1 MSAPLLLDRLSA
13 VRARSRGIDLTR
25 DVCRVLVVALGL
37 IAGFFLLDF
46 WVLSDFENAVV
57 DRIARAIL
65 LIAELVVFVV
75 FVRGGLWR
83 TWQRYESDD
92 AVAMRVERGHAPMRG
107 RLVATVQLTR
117 VERDGT
123 SQDLVDA
130 LVEET
135 VEASEGLRFTDVI
148 DAKLLKKAAMT
159 AGLLL
164 LLASALAAWKPAH
177 ALALL
182 ARMVLTGY
190 EYPTATRIAALT
202 PGGRVPR
209 GEPFVVQID
218 VAADSDVPAEASLEV
233 APADGGETLV
243 LPLRKLEVQ
252 DDATVVRFAA
262 TVPKVLA
269 AARYR
274 ALAGDA
280 RWHRWEEL
288 AVIERPA
295 VRGLELGYHYPAYLK
310 KPDEVSTVGDVRCLA
325 GTTITVKATFSK
337 AVVEAGLNLRLR
349 EEKKALPVLL
359 AEDGLSGTCQMP
371 IESSGAYRLALRCV
385 DGLEDADPVDYA
397 IVALKD
403 RAPSVRVVTPAQD
416 KTVTD
421 IARPRL
427 AFTVRD
433 DHGVAAAELK
443 YRIERDDEVG
453 GDDADARGVA
463 LSVGTGG
470 REVSGESVID
480 LRALG
485 VQAGSRMAWWIE
497 ARDACEPANVAVSP
511 TYRFTVVDVR
521 TMAEQLERSRRELL
535 QELDRV
541 RTEQKK
547 GMVEV
552 QGLHQQLRAGS
563 TPPN

>member
-1 MSAPLLLDRLSA
+1 GS
-13 VRARSRGIDLTR
+13 
-25 DVCRVLVVALGL
+25 
-37 IAGFFLLDF
+37 
-46 WVLSDFENAVV
+46 
-57 DRIARAIL
+57 
-65 LIAELVVFVV
+65 
-75 FVRGGLWR
+75 
-83 TWQRYESDD
+83 
-92 AVAMRVERGHAPMRG
+92 
-107 RLVATVQLTR
+107 
-117 VERDGT
+117 
-123 SQDLVDA
+123 
-130 LVEET
+130 
-135 VEASEGLRFTDVI
+135 
-148 DAKLLKKAAMT
+148 
-159 AGLLL
+159 
-164 LLASALAAWKPAH
+164 
-177 ALALL
+177 
-182 ARMVLTGY
+182 
-190 EYPTATRIAALT
+190 
-202 PGGRVPR
+202 
-209 GEPFVVQID
+209 
-218 VAADSDVPAEASLEV
+218 
-233 APADGGETLV
+233 
-243 LPLRKLEVQ
+243 
-252 DDATVVRFAA
+252 
-262 TVPKVLA
+262 
-269 AARYR
+269 
-274 ALAGDA
+274 
-280 RWHRWEEL
+280 
-288 AVIERPA
+288 
-295 VRGLELGYHYPAYLK
+295 
-310 KPDEVSTVGDVRCLA
+310 
-325 GTTITVKATFSK
+325 
-337 AVVEAGLNLRLR
+337 
-349 EEKKALPVLL
+349 
-359 AEDGLSGTCQMP
+359 
-371 IESSGAYRLALRCV
+371 YRLALRCV

>member
-1 MSAPLLLDRLSA
+1 MSAPLLLDRLAA
-13 VRARSRGIDLTR
+13 VRARSRGVDLTR
-25 DVCRVLVVALGL
+25 DICRVMVVALGL
-37 IAGFFLLDF
+37 MAAFFLLDF
-46 WVLSDFENAVV
+46 WVLSDFENPVV

-65 LIAELVVFVV
+65 LIAELVAFVV
-75 FVRGGLWR
+75 FVRRGLWR
-83 TWQRYESDD
+83 TWKRHESDD

-107 RLVATVQLTR
+107 RLVATVQLSR
-117 VERDGT
+117 VEREGT

-148 DAKLLKKAAMT
+148 DATLLKKAALT

-164 LLASALAAWKPAH
+164 LLASALAAWKPGH

-182 ARMVLTGY
+182 ARMVLTGH
-190 EYPTATRIAALT
+190 EYPTSTRIAALT

-209 GEPFVVQID
+209 GEPFAVQID
-218 VAADSDVPAEASLEV
+218 VLADSDVPEEAALEV
-233 APADGGETLV
+233 MPADGGDTLV

-252 DDATVVRFAA
+252 DDPSVVRFAA

-295 VRGLELGYHYPAYLK
+295 VRGLELAYRYPGYLR
-310 KPDEVSTVGDVRCLA
+310 KPDETSTVGDVRCLA
-325 GTTITVKATFSK
+325 GTNVTVTAVFSK
-337 AVVEAGLNLRLR
+337 AVVEAGLELRLR
-349 EEKKALPVLL
+349 EDRKALPITL
-359 AEDGLSGTCQMP
+359 ADDGMSGTCQMP
-371 IESSGAYRLALRCV
+371 IESSGSYRLRLRCT

-443 YRIERDDEVG
+443 FRIERDDEVG
-453 GDDADARGVA
+453 GDDDEARGAA
-463 LSVGTGG
+463 LSVGNGG
-470 REVSGESVID
+470 REVSGESLID

-497 ARDACEPANVAVSP
+497 ARDACEPPNVAVSP
-511 TYRFTVVDVR
+511 TYRFTVVDVG
-521 TMAEQLERSRRELL
+521 TMSQQLERSRRELL
-535 QELDRV
+535 QELERV

-547 GMVEV
+547 GFTEV
-552 QGLHQQLRAGS
+552 QGLHQQLRSGS
-563 TPPN
+563 TPPK